1 MTELTQ
7 TQLDQFFEKLK
18 TLQGELQAQYS
29 AGRKSTD
36 TVVLDQ
42 SMVGRLSRM
51 DALQQQSMAQ
61 STQRHVEQRLIGVN
75 LALAKFDSGD
85 YGYCESCGGDIDPQ
99 RLTAQPEASCCF
111 ACQSQQEYYPQS

>member
-61 STQRHVEQRLIGVN
+61 STQRHVEQRLRGVN